1 MRCLSYLVSICKVI
15 LTWFQHTTTY
25 LSTTSEHLRYRTKEG
40 QMMTSWVW
48 RRWVFGGTSE
58 GWSPNYVECVCDLW
72 ISAIDVYY
80 LTRQKVARTAT
91 PSSFPPT
98 SPPPLP
104 YLISTPP
111 TWVVRG
117 LEISLAMALLLIF
130 LWKAMPEMWAE
141 SSSLPPGI
149 TVNGCVYVYR

>member
-1 MRCLSYLVSICKVI
+1 MDITR
-15 LTWFQHTTTY
+15 
-25 LSTTSEHLRYRTKEG
+25 EG

-149 TVNGCVYVYR
+149 TLTLHYGQISNMY